1 MLRVGSVPYLVG
13 RPLDLGLGDEPD
25 IELSH
30 AVPARL
36 VAGLR
41 DGSLDVALVSSIE
54 LFRRPGYAF
63 LDGIGV
69 SGASYVSSVQVFLRK
84 PLAEV
89 RSVALDPSSRT
100 AAALTQVTWPRDGQR
115 PAFLEV
121 APGSDPRQVPADA
134 WLRIGDPALVES
146 LEWVDA
152 ERTRVFNPS
161 QAWAAQSGL
170 PFIFAPWIVAPG
182 VDIEPHLISFAMAHA
197 RGLAARAE
205 LAAQHAQKS
214 ALSAE
219 QLTHYLVQEC
229 HYAPGAAMQPSL
241 LAYRDAAAKLELARG
256 ELTPRAIELPL
267 LIPPDACEV
276 LA

>member
-1 MLRVGSVPYLVG
+1 MG
-13 RPLDLGLGDEPD
+13 RPLDLGLGEEPG
-25 IELSH
+25 IELVH
-30 AVPARL
+30 AVPSRL

-54 LFRRPGYAF
+54 LFRRPGYRF
-63 LDGIGV
+63 LDGIAV

-100 AAALTQVTWPRDGQR
+100 AAALTQVTWPRELER
-115 PAFLEV
+115 PRFVEL
-121 APGSDPRQVPADA
+121 APGSDPRQVEADA
-134 WLRIGDPALVES
+134 WLRIGDPALLEC
-146 LEWVDA
+146 LEWVDE

-182 VDIEPHLISFAMAHA
+182 VDIEPHLISFAMAHS
-197 RGLAARAE
+197 RGLAARSE
-205 LAAQHAQKS
+205 LAAQAALES

-219 QLTHYLVQEC
+219 QLAHYLIQEC
-229 HYAPGAAMQPSL
+229 HYSPGAAMRPSL
-241 LAYRDAAAKLELARG
+241 LAYRDAAAKLELARP
-256 ELTPRAIELPL
+256 ELTPAAIELPL
-267 LIPPDACEV
+267 LHPPDRCEG
-276 LA
+276 